1 MLHLANGMM
10 RGMNKKIAPIL
21 VFGIANCE
29 TVKKA
34 RSWFNDHAL
43 EVQFHDF
50 KKSEVS
56 LADLSHW
63 AQAVGW
69 ETLLNRKGTTWRK
82 LDIHVQTS
90 VTDAKSACETMLAHP
105 SCIKRPVVVW
115 PQGQITVGFSPERF
129 AALLT

>member
-1 MLHLANGMM
+1 
-10 RGMNKKIAPIL
+10 MNTKIAPIL
-21 VFGIANCE
+21 VFGIANCD

-34 RSWFNDHAL
+34 RTWFNDHAL
-43 EVQFHDF
+43 GVQFHDF

-56 LADLSHW
+56 LTDLSHW

-82 LDIHVQTS
+82 LDIHVQAS

>member
-1 MLHLANGMM
+1 MM

-21 VFGIANCE
+21 VFGIANCD

-82 LDIHVQTS
+82 LDTLEQTG

-115 PQGQITVGFSPERF
+115 PQGQITVGFSPEGF

>member
-1 MLHLANGMM
+1 MM
-10 RGMNKKIAPIL
+10 RGMNTKIAPIL
-21 VFGIANCE
+21 VFGIANCD

-34 RSWFNDHAL
+34 HTWFKDHAL

-82 LDIHVQTS
+82 LDIHEQTG

-115 PQGQITVGFSPERF
+115 PQGQITAGFSPERF

>member
-10 RGMNKKIAPIL
+10 RGMNTKIAPIL
-21 VFGIANCE
+21 VFGIANCD

-69 ETLLNRKGTTWRK
+69 EILLNSKGTTWRK
-82 LDIHVQTS
+82 LDIHEQTG

>member
-1 MLHLANGMM
+1 MM

-21 VFGIANCE
+21 VFGIANCD
-29 TVKKA
+29 TVKKV

-82 LDIHVQTS
+82 LDTLEQTG

-105 SCIKRPVVVW
+105 SCIKRPVVLW

>member
-1 MLHLANGMM
+1 MQDPANGMM
-10 RGMNKKIAPIL
+10 RGMNEKTTPTL
-21 VFGIANCE
+21 VFGIANCD

-34 RSWFNDHAL
+34 RAWLSDQAV

-50 KKSEVS
+50 KKSGVS
-56 LADLSHW
+56 LADVSHW

-69 ETLLNRKGTTWRK
+69 ETLLNCKGSTWRK
-82 LDIHVQTS
+82 LDAPTQAR
-90 VTDAKSACETMLAHP
+90 VTDAKSACETMVAHP

-115 PQGQITVGFSPERF
+115 PNGQITVGLSPERF

>member
-1 MLHLANGMM
+1 MM

-21 VFGIANCE
+21 VFGIANCD

-34 RSWFNDHAL
+34 RSWFNDREL

-56 LADLSHW
+56 LTDLSHW

-82 LDIHVQTS
+82 LDTLEQTG

-115 PQGQITVGFSPERF
+115 PKGQITVGFSPERF

>member
-1 MLHLANGMM
+1 MRGHANGMM
-10 RGMNKKIAPIL
+10 RGMNEKTSSIL
-21 VFGIANCE
+21 VFGIANCD

-34 RSWFNDHAL
+34 RTWLNDHDC

-50 KKSEVS
+50 KKNGVS
-56 LADLSHW
+56 LVNLTQW

-82 LDIHVQTS
+82 LDAPTQARAK
-90 VTDAKSACETMLAHP
+90 DAKTACETMLAYP

-115 PQGQITVGFSPERF
+115 PSGQITVGFSPERF
-129 AALLT
+129 DALLT

>member
-1 MLHLANGMM
+1 MLHLANGMI

-21 VFGIANCE
+21 VFGITNCD

-50 KKSEVS
+50 KKSGVS
-56 LADLSHW
+56 LTDLSHW

-82 LDIHVQTS
+82 LDIHVQAS

-105 SCIKRPVVVW
+105 SCI
-115 PQGQITVGFSPERF
+115 S
-129 AALLT
+129 ALSWCGPKAKLPWALAPNALPRS

>member
-1 MLHLANGMM
+1 MRGHANGMM
-10 RGMNKKIAPIL
+10 RGMNEKTSPIL
-21 VFGIANCE
+21 VFGIANCD

-34 RSWFNDHAL
+34 RTWLSDHDR

-50 KKSEVS
+50 KKNGVS

-82 LDIHVQTS
+82 LDAQVQTS
-90 VTDAKSACETMLAHP
+90 VTDAKSACETMLSHP
-105 SCIKRPVVVW
+105 SSIKRPVVVW